1 MTTTSTEFDISAEVV
16 DLAPLYRRVSRALE
30 TRIRNG
36 DIPPGSALPSESQ
49 LCDNFGVSRITVRRA
64 LEELVQRRLV
74 VRRRGV
80 GTFVSTPHEY
90 VKAVS
95 LTGYIEDV
103 VPLNRLKVL
112 ETSTASLPREV
123 ASMLGSPSVEAVQCV
138 TAVNH
143 LPEGPL
149 SFAKF
154 FFPPESAALF
164 SWSELEGPVS
174 PIKLVEAKSRQTVH
188 HAMQVVE
195 AAIADKRVAKHLGI
209 GVGTPILRI
218 VRAYVSNSGALM
230 EAVDA
235 LYHPTRY
242 RFAATLVP
250 RAS

>member
-1 MTTTSTEFDISAEVV
+1 MTTSKLNLSTTVA

-30 TRIRNG
+30 ERIRRG
-36 DIPPGSALPSESQ
+36 SIAPGAALPTEVQ
-49 LCDNFGVSRITVRRA
+49 LCDSFGVSRITVRRA

-80 GTFVSTPHEY
+80 GTFVSTSDQY

-95 LTGYIEDV
+95 LTGFIEDV
-103 VPLNRLKVL
+103 VPLNQLKVL
-112 ETSTASLPREV
+112 DVSIARLPTEV
-123 ASMLGSPSVEAVQCV
+123 VSMIGPQDFESIQRV

-143 LPEGPL
+143 LSDGPL
-149 SFAKF
+149 SFARF
-154 FFPPESAALF
+154 FFPPDIAVQILR
-164 SWSELEGPVS
+164 SELEGPVS

-188 HAMQVVE
+188 HAMQIVE
-195 AAIADKRVAKHLGI
+195 AATATVRVAKHLGI
-209 GVGTPILRI
+209 DPATPVLRI
-218 VRAYVSNSGALM
+218 VRAYVANNGALM

-250 RAS
+250 RAG

>member
-1 MTTTSTEFDISAEVV
+1 MTTQASEFDLSAEVA

-30 TRIRNG
+30 ERIRNG
-36 DIPPGSALPSESQ
+36 AIAPGSSLPSEGQ
-49 LCDNFGVSRITVRRA
+49 LCENFGVSRITVRRA

-80 GTFVSTPHEY
+80 GTFVSTPDQY

-95 LTGYIEDV
+95 LTGFIEDV

-112 ETSTASLPREV
+112 EVSTADLPTEV
-123 ASMLGSPSVEAVQCV
+123 VSMLGSPFVEPVYCV

-143 LPEGPL
+143 LSEGPL

-154 FFPPESAALF
+154 FFPHESAALF

-209 GVGTPILRI
+209 AAGTPILRI
-218 VRAYVSNSGALM
+218 VRAYVSNSGALL

>member
-1 MTTTSTEFDISAEVV
+1 MTSTELVSSSSIA

-30 TRIRNG
+30 ERIRSG
-36 DIPPGSALPSESQ
+36 AIPPGSALPSEGQ
-49 LCDNFGVSRITVRRA
+49 LCESFGVSRITVRRA

-80 GTFVSTPHEY
+80 GSFVSTPDQY

-95 LTGYIEDV
+95 LTGFIEDV
-103 VPLNRLKVL
+103 VPLNQLKVL
-112 ETSTASLPREV
+112 DVATARLPPEV
-123 ASMLGSPSVEAVQCV
+123 VSMVGPTEIESVQCV

-143 LPEGPL
+143 LSDGPL

-154 FFPPESAALF
+154 FFPPEVAALI
-164 SWSELEGPVS
+164 SRSELEGPVS
-174 PIKLVEAKSRQTVH
+174 PIKLVEAKSRQAVH
-188 HAMQVVE
+188 HAMQIVE
-195 AAIADKRVAKHLGI
+195 AAQATARVAKHLGI
-209 GVGTPILRI
+209 DPGTPVLRI
-218 VRAYVSNSGALM
+218 VRVYVANSGALM

-250 RAS
+250 RAG

>member
-1 MTTTSTEFDISAEVV
+1 MTTQASEFDLSAEVA

-30 TRIRNG
+30 ERIRSG
-36 DIPPGSALPSESQ
+36 AIAPGASLPSEGQ
-49 LCDNFGVSRITVRRA
+49 LCDSFGVSRITVRRA

-80 GTFVSTPHEY
+80 GTFVSTPDEY

-95 LTGYIEDV
+95 LTGFIEDV

-112 ETSTASLPREV
+112 EASTANLPQEV
-123 ASMLGSPSVEAVQCV
+123 MTMLGSPSVEPVQCV

-195 AAIADKRVAKHLGI
+195 AAIADQRVAGHLGI

-218 VRAYVSNSGALM
+218 VRAYVSTGGALM

-250 RAS
+250 RAT